1 MHMTTETT
9 EEQVGSVVQAGGDAA
24 VDRFM
29 QNRNVILGVVVAIV
43 AIIAGYWGYT
53 SMQAAKNEEA
63 AAALSRIRAAFEAS
77 EYDKALT
84 GKGMPAI
91 DGQDILGLQAIADEY
106 GSTEAG
112 KVAAMMAGT
121 SYLQLGKYAE
131 ARAAFETAQG
141 SGSPVVVMGA
151 LNGLGA
157 CAEQDKDY
165 AGAAEYYEKAAAAGS
180 KTGLEGRAHLYA
192 GLAYEKAGNNQKA
205 GEAFRLVAKKFAS
218 SDMSQPA
225 RAGLARLGMTI
236 D

>member
-1 MHMTTETT
+1 MTTETSEQFVAGT
-9 EEQVGSVVQAGGDAA
+9 TPVVEETA

-29 QNRNVILGVVVAIV
+29 QNKNAILGVAVAIV
-43 AIIAGYWGYT
+43 AVVVGYWGYT
-53 SMQAAKNEEA
+53 SMQATKNEEA
-63 AAALSRIRAAFEAS
+63 AAALSRIRATFDAS

-84 GKGMPAI
+84 GKGLPAI
-91 DGQDILGLQAIADEY
+91 DGQDVLGLQAIVDEY
-106 GSTEAG
+106 GSTDAG

-121 SYLQLGKYAE
+121 SYLQIGKVAE
-131 ARAAFETAQG
+131 ARTAFEAAQS
-141 SGSPVVVMGA
+141 SGSPVIVMGA

-165 AGAAEYYEKAAAAGS
+165 AGAADYYEKAAAAGA

-192 GLAYEKAGNNQKA
+192 GLAHEKAGNNQKA
-205 GEAFRLVAKKFAS
+205 GEAYRLVAKKFAS